1 MIHHEFIAC
10 LNVYT
15 SNHELQQLLWME
27 VENHYQES
35 HRHYHT
41 LHHLNS
47 ILADLL
53 PFKNSIRHW
62 DALIMAIAYHDLV
75 YDVNASDN
83 EEQSAAIARD
93 RLTSVSFPESE
104 VDFCCR
110 VILATK
116 SHAAEDKEI
125 QLFIDADLSILG
137 SSLENYLRY
146 SRQIRF
152 EYAHFPD
159 DQYYAG
165 RRKIL
170 KDFLNRKSIFLTDEF
185 SSRYEE
191 KARFNLEHEL
201 ALRP

>member
-1 MIHHEFIAC
+1 MIQHEFIAC
-10 LNVYT
+10 HNVYN
-15 SNHELQQLLWME
+15 SNREFHQLFWKE

-41 LHHLNS
+41 LHHLNW
-47 ILADLL
+47 ILAELL
-53 PFKNSIRHW
+53 PFKNSIRQW

-75 YDVNASDN
+75 YDVNTSDN

-93 RLTSVSFPESE
+93 RLTSASFPESE
-104 VDFCCR
+104 VDFCCCA
-110 VILATK
+110 ILATK
-116 SHAAEDKEI
+116 SHAAEDVEI

-137 SSLENYLRY
+137 SSPENYLRY
-146 SRQIRF
+146 SRQIRL

-170 KDFLNRKSIFLTDEF
+170 KDFLNRKCIFLTVEF
-185 SSRYEE
+185 SNRYE
-191 KARFNLEHEL
+191 ARARLNLEKEL
-201 ALRP
+201 ALHS